1 MGPHPI
7 LIAGATASGKSAVA
21 LRLAAALDGVVINAD
36 SMQLYR
42 ELRILTAR
50 PTTADEA
57 LTPHR
62 LYGIWP
68 AAEPGSVG
76 RWLALARTE
85 VEAALEAGRTPIVV
99 GGSGLYFNALTE
111 GLVPVPEIPPA
122 LRERVRQRLAR
133 LGNVAFHAELAA
145 RDPAM
150 ARRLGA
156 SDPQRLQRAYEVVEA
171 TGRSLLDWQAET
183 AAEGG
188 LGMPWRGFVLGLPR
202 VRLYRRIEARLD
214 AMIEAGVLDEVR
226 RLADLKLDP
235 ELPAMKAL
243 AIPELIRHLDGEID
257 LETAL
262 LAAKQATRRYA
273 KRQLTWQR
281 NKMHAWNQILTQE
294 SECFIDEIF
303 SKMMHFLLTP

>member
-21 LRLAAALDGVVINAD
+21 LRLAAALDGTVINAD

>member
-1 MGPHPI
+1 M
-7 LIAGATASGKSAVA
+7 A